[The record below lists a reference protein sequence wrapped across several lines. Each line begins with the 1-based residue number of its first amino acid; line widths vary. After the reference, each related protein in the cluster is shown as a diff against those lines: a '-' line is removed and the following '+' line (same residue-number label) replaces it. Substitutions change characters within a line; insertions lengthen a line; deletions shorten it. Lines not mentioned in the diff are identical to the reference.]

1 MIIGMTGFG
10 SREAEI
16 GRFGKFRVE
25 LRTANHKFLDIVLHL
40 PEGFLSLE
48 DKIKKEIEG
57 KIKRGRVTCVVSVL
71 KKAAPQIF
79 VNKALLKNY
88 ISEFK
93 KIQHEFGIKDGLSMD
108 ILIHLPGVLSL
119 IDSKVSTAGLW
130 PHLNTILNAALDEL
144 LIMRRKEGKALFGH
158 LRGRVDD
165 LGASITFIED
175 RFKKVIKEKAEQL
188 KTGDERAAFLK
199 DSDITEELERLS
211 FHTRTMKAKL
221 QKAEPVG
228 KELDFVAQEM
238 QREANTMGAKTFDV
252 QIAGRVVH
260 VKSQIEKIR
269 EQLQNIE

>member
-10 SREAEI
+10 SSEAEI
-16 GRFGKFRVE
+16 GKFGKFRVE
-25 LRTANHKFLDIVLHL
+25 LRTANHKFLDIVLHM

-48 DKIKKEIEG
+48 DRIKKEIEG
-57 KIKRGRVTCVVSVL
+57 KIKRGRVTCVITIL
-71 KKAAPQIF
+71 KKSAPQIF

-93 KIQHEFGIKDGLSMD
+93 KVQHEFGIKDGLSMD

-119 IDSKVSTAGLW
+119 IDSKVSTAGMW
-130 PHLNTILNAALDEL
+130 PHLNTLLNAALNDL
-144 LIMRRKEGKALFGH
+144 LGMRRKEGKVLFGH
-158 LRGRVDD
+158 LKGRVDD
-165 LGASITFIED
+165 LGASIVFIED
-175 RFKKVIKEKAEQL
+175 RFKKVIKEKGDLL
-188 KTGDERAAFLK
+188 KTSDERAAFLK
-199 DSDITEELERLS
+199 DSDITEELERLA
-211 FHTRTMKAKL
+211 FHTRTLKAKL
-221 QKAEPVG
+221 QKTEPVG